1 MPVDRQNRG
10 MIFLYPFFLFLLLAG
25 IPRAVPAHAQPQQA
39 LETKNILILH
49 SHEANAPVFVET
61 DHGLSTA
68 LRYGGIP
75 AANHYFQSLDLRRNP
90 GPEYRRLLVEEMRVR
105 YGHHKLDMISTMYPE
120 ALEFLLSEA
129 RDIFP
134 DIPILAL
141 YLPKGFQL
149 PKTERRIIGHSATPD
164 VKGTLEIALK
174 LVPGAKR
181 AYVVSGAHEVDRRVE
196 DQARRDFKKWEGR
209 LEFRYLSGMPFDD
222 VLTSLSIAP
231 PDTIVLLLI
240 YSQDVSGRNY
250 TAPDLAQQLSQV
262 STAPTFGL
270 LEVALGY
277 GIAGGSLINFER
289 IGKKAGE
296 LALDILKGVPQPENV
311 PAALDVPPIP
321 MFDWRQLRRW
331 GLNESVLPKDSIIV
345 NREFTFWDY
354 RYYTIGALAFITAQS
369 FLLIGLLIQKRRRK
383 SAENSLWTKTAELDQ
398 FFSVTLD
405 LFCVANTEGYF
416 LRLNP
421 AWERVL
427 GYSRE
432 ELMANRFFDFVH
444 PEDLHATQGV
454 FTDIASQKEIEI
466 YAFENRYRCKDG
478 TYRWLEWNS
487 TAAGNL
493 IYAAARDITER
504 LNAESEARKRR
515 AELANMSRLTMIGK
529 FTSTLAHEINQP
541 LTAILSNAEAARRFL
556 GGTAPDIIEVL
567 KILDDIVRDDRRA
580 VEVVQKVRALVKKE
594 KPEQELLD
602 LNKAI
607 REVITLIRGESLLRG
622 LSILMKLSPD
632 VKMIRGDR
640 LLLQQVMLNLIHN
653 SATATRNSP
662 RPQRKI
668 IVRTTMP
675 DAGTVKASVTD
686 FGTGIEQEISDRL
699 FEPFC
704 TTSNEGL
711 GMGLF
716 ICKEIIKEHG
726 GSMEAL
732 NNEDGGATFGFTLPA
747 LQGDRS

>member
-1 MPVDRQNRG
+1 MPIDRQNRG
-10 MIFLYPFFLFLLLAG
+10 MIFFYPFFLFLLLAG

-68 LRYGGIP
+68 LRSGGIP
-75 AANHYFQSLDLRRNP
+75 ASNHYFQSLDLRRNP

-105 YGHHKLDMISTMYPE
+105 YGHHKLDMIVTMYPE

-129 RDIFP
+129 WDIFP

-149 PKTERRIIGHSATPD
+149 PETECRIIGHSATPD
-164 VKGTLEIALK
+164 VKGTLEIALR
-174 LVPGAKR
+174 LVPGAKH
-181 AYVVSGAHEVDRRVE
+181 AYVVSGTHEVDRRIE
-196 DQARRDFKKWEGR
+196 DQARCDFRRWEDR
-209 LEFRYLSGMPFDD
+209 LNFRYLNRMDFEG
-222 VLTSLSIAP
+222 VLTALSTVP

-250 TAPDLAQQLSQV
+250 MARDLAQRLSQV
-262 STAPTFGL
+262 SAAPIFGL

-277 GIAGGSLINFER
+277 GIAGGSLINFEG

-296 LALDILKGVPQPENV
+296 LALDILNGISPPENV

-331 GLNESVLPKDSIIV
+331 GLIESVLPKGSIIV
-345 NREFTFWDY
+345 NREFTLWDY
-354 RYYTIGALAFITAQS
+354 RYYTIGALAFIAAQS

-444 PEDLHATQGV
+444 PEDLHSTQGV
-454 FTDIASQKEIEI
+454 FTEVASQKEI

-487 TAAGNL
+487 AAAGNR

-504 LNAESEARKRR
+504 LNAEAEARKRR

-594 KPEQELLD
+594 KPEHELLD

-607 REVITLIRGESLLRG
+607 REVITLIRGEFLLRG
-622 LSILMKLSPD
+622 LSVLMKLSPD

-653 SATATRNSP
+653 SETATRSSP
-662 RPQRKI
+662 RALRKI
-668 IVRTTMP
+668 IVRTAMP
-675 DAGTVKASVTD
+675 DAGSVKASVTD
-686 FGTGIEQEISDRL
+686 FGTGIDQNISDRL

-704 TTSNEGL
+704 TTKSDGL

-747 LQGDRS
+747 HQGDRS